1 MNIIHKVRDR
11 YFDKDY
17 KVTDIFRD
25 ILAGII
31 VGFISIPIS
40 MGYAQ
45 VAGIP
50 MVYGLYGS
58 LLPILAFALISTTR
72 SFVFGVDAAP
82 AALVGGTL
90 VTLGISAESY
100 GAGLVVPMMAL
111 ITGIWLLFFFFIKA
125 GRIVK
130 YISTPVM
137 GGFVTGICCTVIL
150 MQLPKLFGGSSGTG
164 EAAHLIAH
172 IYSERFLFHPLS
184 FIMGL
189 GTLIIILLVKKLSK
203 KIPMPIVMMVLGVWL
218 TKRYHVDEMGVK
230 LLPHVDAGL
239 PVPQLHGV
247 SWQMASSLIFPSLVV
262 AMVILAETLLASK
275 GSAFKDGYSLDNNR
289 EVLGYAVGNIIAALF
304 GCLPVNGSV
313 SRTGLAR
320 QYGAKSQLM
329 SVIASL
335 TMALVL
341 IFGTGYIEFMPVPIL
356 TAIVISALIGACE
369 FDLFARLWKTSRVE
383 AYIFMSAFFGVL
395 MFGTIYGVVI
405 GMLLSFI
412 LVIIRAVV
420 PPRAFMGVIPDRAG
434 FYDLARYKSARAVKN
449 TVIYRF
455 SGNLFFANIDTF
467 QNDIEGA
474 VSEETKQVIVN
485 GAGITQIDVTAAERL
500 VLLKRK
506 LHKNGIAFY
515 LTEHLGTIN
524 DQLRL
529 YEAQELLYDGNVRR
543 TIELA
548 LRACGMTGD
557 YPLEGDTIGEPVEQ
571 YERAP
576 AGEGEAKAVNVEIGE
591 IMGESGNEHADT
603 AVKKEAGQIEKASA
617 KEAVKQ
623 SEAGS
628 SSMGMEGHA
637 QDDTELEWIFG
648 DGTEEIKQQLMQE
661 ILRKIKELPAG
672 SAIDVKTLIRIETET
687 SWGRMGLLDEDDILE
702 RLEAEL
708 TRMKVEDEEK
718 RRTLEYALEE
728 RKEQIASHLH
738 EVNERNLHLVE
749 RRRDHYEAKLKENDP
764 HAYELLIRMRTAHIS
779 KVEETNPKLAARLRK
794 RYGIGDTSTY
804 F

>member
-1 MNIIHKVRDR
+1 MNKIHKVRDR

-17 KVTDIFRD
+17 RITDIFRD

-31 VGFISIPIS
+31 VGLISIPIS

-111 ITGIWLLFFFFIKA
+111 ITGVWLLFFFFIKA

-189 GTLIIILLVKKLSK
+189 GTLIIILLVKKVSK

-275 GSAFKDGYSLDNNR
+275 GVAFKDGYSLDNNK
-289 EVLGYAVGNIIAALF
+289 EVLAYAVGNIIAALF

-341 IFGTGYIEFMPVPIL
+341 IFGTGYIEFMPVPVL

-474 VSEETKQVIVN
+474 IGEDTKQVIVN

-506 LHKNGIAFY
+506 LLKKGIAFY

-557 YPLEGDTIGEPVEQ
+557 YPLEE
-571 YERAP
+571 
-576 AGEGEAKAVNVEIGE
+576 
-591 IMGESGNEHADT
+591 
-603 AVKKEAGQIEKASA
+603 KEAGQIEKALA

-623 SEAGS
+623 AEAGS
-628 SSMGMEGHA
+628 SSVGMEGHT

-738 EVNERNLHLVE
+738 EVNERKLHLVE

-794 RYGIGDTSTY
+794 RYGIGDTSSY